1 MSMMKLFYIDDTLTN
16 KISYYLL
23 LAFLMA
29 LPFEMFYS
37 EMVLVCL
44 LIHTAIH
51 IDRRRP
57 FRLHPALLLIVAIY
71 LLTMMGTLYSHD
83 PHQAWKD
90 WEKQL
95 ALLLFPLIFS
105 FNRLDLQKYKLSLFF
120 GFGLSCLFT
129 VIYLYIEAWR
139 TLRYNGLGLRQLFS
153 APFMNHNFSMPI
165 DLHATYFS
173 MYIAF
178 SLITFAWLLIRA
190 RRWSWEQL
198 SYGLALLILL
208 AALLQL
214 ASRAVW
220 AAVLVMGL
228 TIPFLLMQR
237 RQARRFILIALPLGI
252 CFLFAMIQVSTFS
265 DRYIVDLKE
274 DLSVSA
280 EDPGVLEPRV
290 VRWKCALEL
299 IRTSPWIGYGTG
311 TEVGLLK
318 ESYYDH
324 RLYSS
329 YVHELNAHN
338 EYLSFWL
345 KTGLGGLLVFL
356 ILLGAGFRLAV
367 QTRDAFFCG
376 FLGIVFCVCFSE
388 NILDTNKGIF
398 FFAFFFSLF
407 FATDSL
413 GRPVPSVALTVS
425 AGARDGVGVGGSGVA
440 GMIS

>member
-1 MSMMKLFYIDDTLTN
+1 MRLFYIDDTLTN

-23 LAFLMA
+23 LAFLVA

-37 EMVLVCL
+37 EMLLVCL
-44 LIHTAIH
+44 LIHTLIH
-51 IDRRRP
+51 VDRLRP
-57 FRLHPALLLIVAIY
+57 FRLQPALLLVIALY
-71 LLTMMGTLYSHD
+71 LLTMAGTLYSHD
-83 PHQAWKD
+83 QPQAWKD

-95 ALLLFPLIFS
+95 ALVLFPLIFS
-105 FNRLDLQKYKLSLFF
+105 FNRLDLQKYKLLLFK

-129 VIYLYIEAWR
+129 VIYLYIDAWR
-139 TLRYNGLGLRQLFS
+139 TLRYNGLGVRQLFT

-190 RRWSWEQL
+190 RRWSLDQFL
-198 SYGLALLILL
+198 YGLALLILL

-220 AAVLVMGL
+220 AAVVVMGL

-237 RQARRFILIALPLGI
+237 KQARRFLLIALPLAL
-252 CFLFAMIQVSTFS
+252 CLLFALVKVSTFT
-265 DRYIVDLKE
+265 DRYIVDLRD

-299 IRTSPWIGYGTG
+299 IRASPWIGYGTG
-311 TEVGLLK
+311 TEVALLK
-318 ESYYDH
+318 ESYFDH

-345 KTGLGGLLVFL
+345 KTGLAGLLVFIVVL
-356 ILLGAGFRLAV
+356 AAGVRRAIRS
-367 QTRDAFFCG
+367 RDAFFSG
-376 FLGIVFCVCFSE
+376 FLAIVLCVSFSE

-407 FATDSL
+407 FATSSL
-413 GRPVPSVALTVS
+413 GKPDPE
-425 AGARDGVGVGGSGVA
+425 GSP
-440 GMIS
+440 I

>member
-23 LAFLMA
+23 LAFLVA
-29 LPFEMFYS
+29 LPFGMFYS

-44 LIHTAIH
+44 LIHTLIH
-51 IDRRRP
+51 VDRWRP
-57 FRLHPALLLIVAIY
+57 FRLQPALLLVVALY
-71 LLTMMGTLYSHD
+71 LLTMAGTLYSHD
-83 PHQAWKD
+83 RAQAWKD

-105 FNRLDLQKYKLSLFF
+105 FNRLDLQKYKLSLFSAF
-120 GFGLSCLFT
+120 AFSCLFT
-129 VIYLYIEAWR
+129 VIYLYIDAWR
-139 TLRYNGLGLRQLFS
+139 TLRYNGLGLRQLFT

-178 SLITFAWLLIRA
+178 SLITFAWLLIRSC
-190 RRWSWEQL
+190 RWSLDQWG
-198 SYGLALLILL
+198 YGLALLILL

-237 RQARRFILIALPLGI
+237 RQARRFLLIVLPLAV
-252 CFLFAMIQVSTFS
+252 CFLFAMIRVSTFN
-265 DRYIVDLKE
+265 DRYIVDLKD
-274 DLSVSA
+274 DLSLSA

-290 VRWKCALEL
+290 VRWKCAWEL
-299 IRTSPWIGYGTG
+299 IRASPWIGYGAG
-311 TEVGLLK
+311 TEVALLK

-345 KTGLGGLLVFL
+345 KTGLGGLLLFL
-356 ILLGAGFRLAV
+356 VLLGVGFHRAIRS
-367 QTRDAFFCG
+367 RDAFFSG
-376 FLGIVFCVCFSE
+376 FLAIVLCVSFSE

-407 FATDSL
+407 FATSSL
-413 GRPVPSVALTVS
+413 GKPETA
-425 AGARDGVGVGGSGVA
+425 GSGI
-440 GMIS
+440 GPHSEPI